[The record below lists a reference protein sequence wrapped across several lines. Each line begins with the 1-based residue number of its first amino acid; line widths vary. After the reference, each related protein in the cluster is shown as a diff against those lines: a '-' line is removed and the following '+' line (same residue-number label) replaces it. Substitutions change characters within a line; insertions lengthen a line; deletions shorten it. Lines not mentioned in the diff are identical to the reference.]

1 MQVYFLRHGEAEK
14 KGQGEDAER
23 PLSKDGIARM
33 KEEAAAIAGFDLGI
47 DLIITSPLVRARQ
60 TADIMARELHLRD
73 TLAIDD
79 RLAPGFGRD
88 ALVTVLKKHTG
99 RKSLML
105 VGHEPDFSETIA
117 ACIGGGRIECGKGGL
132 ARVDI
137 DDPSTLRGTLLWLI
151 PPRLLAP

>member
-14 KGQGEDAER
+14 KGQGEDSER

-33 KEEAAAIAGFDLGI
+33 KEEAAAIAGLDLGI
-47 DLIITSPLVRARQ
+47 ELIIASPLVRARQ
-60 TADIMARELHLRD
+60 TADIVAGAFRPREM
-73 TLAIDD
+73 LAIDD
-79 RLAPGFGRD
+79 RLAPGFGWD
-88 ALVTVLKKHTG
+88 ALVQVLKKHAG

-117 ACIGGGRIECGKGGL
+117 ACIGGGRVECGKGGL

-137 DDPSTLRGTLLWLI
+137 GDLSTLRGTLLWLI
-151 PPRLLAP
+151 PPRLLAQ